1 VPAEEVEKRQWG
13 WILNVRGLSPS
24 DAAGSSDEAIE
35 RFLSDAA
42 DRPGTRGG
50 LESTALQNLG
60 VMEVMSGRNDSA
72 RGFIKESVDLRLG
85 IGESFRGRHCMAAT
99 PYRRRCVS

>member
-1 VPAEEVEKRQWG
+1 VLEEIVPAEEVEKRQWG

-50 LESTALQNLG
+50 LA
-60 VMEVMSGRNDSA
+60 
-72 RGFIKESVDLRLG
+72 
-85 IGESFRGRHCMAAT
+85 
-99 PYRRRCVS
+99 